1 MDRVKGIET
10 GDCQNGC
17 YSIVGCLRADF
28 VGVVSGAPSRSSDD
42 DAMATSVAA

>member
-10 GDCQNGC
+10 GDCQNRRYC
-17 YSIVGCLRADF
+17 IVGCLHADL

-42 DAMATSVAA
+42 VAMATPVAA